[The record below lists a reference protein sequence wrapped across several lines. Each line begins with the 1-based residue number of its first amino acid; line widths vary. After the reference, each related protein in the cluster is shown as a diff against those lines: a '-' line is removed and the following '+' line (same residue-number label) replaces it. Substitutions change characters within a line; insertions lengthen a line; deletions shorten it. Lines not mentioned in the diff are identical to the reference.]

1 MIFLEL
7 GFRHVFPD
15 GPDHILFILTLFPM
29 VWRWRPILI
38 QALVFTVAHSV
49 TLGLA
54 VSGVIPKAGWP
65 GASSLV
71 ESIIALSI
79 ASLAF

>member
-1 MIFLEL
+1 
-7 GFRHVFPD
+7 
-15 GPDHILFILTLFPM
+15 M

-38 QALVFTVAHSV
+38 QALVFTVAQSV
-49 TLGLA
+49 TLGLV